1 MVASNIRELSENSKQ
16 SVGSAKESE
25 EGIQKAITDVNTV
38 VEKFETTIQ
47 ELLSAVD
54 DDITEVRQT
63 SENGEDIKNAM
74 EKVSEI
80 ADRVQEVI
88 GETNAILQ

>member
-1 MVASNIRELSENSKQ
+1 M
-16 SVGSAKESE
+16 GSARESE
-25 EGIQKAITDVNTV
+25 EGIQNAITDVNTV
-38 VEKFETTIQ
+38 VERFETTIQ

-54 DDITEVRQT
+54 DAIVEVKIT
-63 SENGEDIKNAM
+63 SDNGETIKSAM
-74 EKVSEI
+74 DKVSEI